1 MPSPPS
7 ADVLSILRTGERC
20 SALAAELR
28 KFPDP
33 MRARGRLYAQS
44 GRVADPRVE
53 TDDMIV
59 ADVAGT
65 DDYLTSWFWDGSGW
79 DHNCTCPIGYECKH
93 AYAVAEVLLASVA
106 DTPAVPAPPPAREPT
121 RIADDE
127 LGARF
132 LRQLIAAA
140 DVWERRR
147 PFEALL
153 AACDD
158 PHLSTLNPPF
168 SDILRESDPEI
179 LCWRLATAIAAAT
192 APAKVPQ
199 VLRPFLARADLQA
212 EFESRGRAALDGL
225 LKRWTAQRTFVGRKQ
240 VRFVIGIANGPRA
253 QPTLEARLSSARLED
268 ETRTLQQLS
277 HLYAEALRD
286 EEILS
291 VEEIAVLEG
300 LQGEF
305 ASRSFATVVPI
316 APGLVLDMALRQGQ
330 RKLLFWSEQ
339 IPDEVRAQTGI
350 EPGAPLR
357 SEPTPVRIQPELHS
371 EGSRVLLGLF
381 AAWPDGRRRR
391 LDKTLLIESG
401 QPRARPA
408 LLADGV
414 LWPLGEMPPDDV
426 LAVFRST
433 GPVEVPPRERLD
445 MFARL
450 GASFDN
456 VAATLSL
463 HTRSIAAEPLVA
475 LELRSDDW
483 LEARVFARER
493 GSTWVPGA
501 TDVADNRVFER
512 TADGR
517 WVPAPTVTASEP
529 NEAAAELVADADG
542 DDTAPDAGAATADGA
557 ADAAAPDAATAVL
570 NEEVWVEMPDVAAVT
585 PVIEWLTSLGARP
598 IDEWRG
604 RRRTPSG
611 ADAGALLWLRV
622 DEDTIE
628 DLVVGWAARPRA
640 QYFGNQRLRR
650 LLSGESVIRP
660 KVKVEASGSDWF
672 SVSADWHA
680 EGMALSA
687 EDLAQLRSTRKS
699 FVRLPSGWVRA
710 EAAEGLD
717 AAAEVLAD
725 LGIEV
730 GAGEQRLTLWQLCGA
745 RAASLEAIEAL
756 GADAGAVKALRRLRR
771 RVAEFAGIAEMPLPQ
786 GLEAEL
792 RGYQRRGLDF
802 LCHTSELGL
811 GAILAD
817 DMGLGKTVQAL
828 AWLAWLKEKRRGRGP
843 SLVVCPTSVAPNWV
857 REAERF
863 VPGLKVLLLGRGKA
877 RLEQRGRCRDYDL
890 IVTNYA
896 LLRQDEKFWSGLP
909 LRALILD
916 EAQNIKNPDAAVA
929 RAARALN
936 ARFRLAL
943 TGTPLENRALDL
955 WSIVECVN
963 PGYLGRR
970 SDFSASFDRAEL
982 SDASR
987 RLLAAKL
994 RPMLLRRLKRDV
1006 ATELPERIE
1015 ERLDCELTVGQR
1027 KLYLAE
1033 LRRSRELVERV
1044 AGDEDGL
1051 RRNKIEVLAA
1061 LTRLRQICCHPALAG
1076 GEDKLGSG
1084 KFEALFDLLETL
1096 RGEGHKVLVFSQF
1109 VRCLDLIARDL
1120 NTRGTPFHMLTGQST
1135 NREKIVR
1142 DFQEDPDPGVFL
1154 ISLRAGGTGLNLTA
1168 ASHVVLF
1175 DPWWNPAVEAQA
1187 IDRTHRIGQDKTVIA
1202 CRLVAA
1208 GTVEEKIY
1216 ELQQRKSALA
1226 RDVLGED
1233 GFARTLSRDDLAYLL
1248 TPA

>member
-1 MPSPPS
+1 
-7 ADVLSILRTGERC
+7 VLSILRTGERC

-28 KFPDP
+28 KFPDR

-44 GRVADPRVE
+44 GRVADLRVE

-65 DDYLTSWFWDGSGW
+65 DDYLTSWFWDGAGW
-79 DHNCTCPIGYECKH
+79 DHNCTCPVGYECKH

-106 DTPAVPAPPPAREPT
+106 DTPPAPVPPPAREPT

-132 LRQLIAAA
+132 LRQLIAAT

-179 LCWRLATAIAAAT
+179 LCWRLAMAIATAT
-192 APAKVPQ
+192 APVKVPQ
-199 VLRPFLARADLQA
+199 ALRPFLARTDLQA

-240 VRFVIGIANGPRA
+240 VRFVIGIATGHRA
-253 QPTLEARLSSARLED
+253 QLTLEARVSSSRLED
-268 ETRTLQQLS
+268 DTRTLQQLS
-277 HLYAEALRD
+277 QLHAEALRD
-286 EEILS
+286 EEVLS
-291 VEEIAVLEG
+291 VEEIAVLER
-300 LQGEF
+300 LQEEF
-305 ASRSFATVVPI
+305 ASRSFATVIPV
-316 APGLVLDMALRQGQ
+316 APAQVLDMALRQGQ
-330 RKLLFWSEQ
+330 RKLLFWSDQ
-339 IPDEVRAQTGI
+339 LPAEVAAQTGI

-357 SEPTPVRIQPELHS
+357 SEPTPVCIQPELHS

-391 LDKTLLIESG
+391 LEKTLFIESG
-401 QPRARPA
+401 QPRERPA
-408 LLADGV
+408 LLADGI
-414 LWPLGEMPPDDV
+414 LWPLGETPPDDV
-426 LAVFRST
+426 LAVFRTT
-433 GPVEVPPRERLD
+433 GPVEVPPQERLD

-463 HTRSIAAEPLVA
+463 HTRSITAEPLVA

-517 WVPAPTVTASEP
+517 WVPAPSVTASEP
-529 NEAAAELVADADG
+529 NEAAAEFEAEMDEDAEAEA
-542 DDTAPDAGAATADGA
+542 APIA
-557 ADAAAPDAATAVL
+557 ADEDAAAAAPDAATAVL
-570 NEEVWVEMPDVAAVT
+570 DAEVWVEMPDAAAVQ
-585 PVIEWLTSLGARP
+585 PVLEWLASLGARP

-611 ADAGALLWLRV
+611 ADAGARLWLRV

-628 DLVVGWAARPRA
+628 DLVLGWATRPRA

-660 KVKVEASGSDWF
+660 KVKVEASGTDWF

-687 EDLAQLRSTRKS
+687 ADLAQLRSTRKS
-699 FVRLPSGWVRA
+699 FVRLTSGWVRA

-725 LGIEV
+725 LGIEI
-730 GAGEQRLTLWQLCGA
+730 GAGEQRVTLWQLAGA
-745 RAASLEAIEAL
+745 RAESLDAIEAL
-756 GADAGAVKALRRLRR
+756 GADAGAVKALRRLRK
-771 RVAEFAGIAEMPLPQ
+771 RVADFAGIAEVPLPQ
-786 GLEAEL
+786 GLDADL
-792 RGYQRRGLDF
+792 RGYQRHGLDF
-802 LCHTSELGL
+802 LCHTSDLGL

-877 RLEQRGRCRDYDL
+877 RLEQRERCRDYDL

-896 LLRQDEKFWSGLP
+896 LLRQDEEFWAGLP

-982 SDASR
+982 SDTSR

-1076 GEDKLGSG
+1076 GDDKLGSG
-1084 KFEALFDLLETL
+1084 KFEALFELLETL

-1120 NTRGTPFHMLTGQST
+1120 NAQATPFHMLTGQST

-1142 DFQEDPDPGVFL
+1142 DFQEDPDPSVFL

-1233 GFARTLSRDDLAYLL
+1233 GFARTLSRVDLEYLL
-1248 TPA
+1248 TPS